1 MLKEKIDKQR
11 FDILIPEIK
20 PLTEGDIQTQMSR
33 LEIKEP
39 VVGKGK
45 AHEEESMSTSSN
57 RGDAST
63 NSAKLSPL
71 KPPALQEPAQ

>member
-1 MLKEKIDKQR
+1 VLKEKIAKQK

-20 PLTEGDIQTQMSR
+20 PLAEGDIQTQMSR
-33 LEIKEP
+33 LEIKEA
-39 VVGKGK
+39 GKGK
-45 AHEEESMSTSSN
+45 GHEEESTSTSSN
-57 RGDAST
+57 RGDASA